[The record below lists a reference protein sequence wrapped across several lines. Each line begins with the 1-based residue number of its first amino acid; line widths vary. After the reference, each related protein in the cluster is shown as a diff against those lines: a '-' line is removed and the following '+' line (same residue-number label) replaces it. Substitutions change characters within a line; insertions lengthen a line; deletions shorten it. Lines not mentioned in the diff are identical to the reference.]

1 MDNLCSIKLCN
12 KYFDFNQ
19 FFSIST
25 PFLFNH
31 SLKII
36 EYYSNYSQTNL
47 TIPWKLLNIIRII
60 VRQT

>member
-36 EYYSNYSQTNL
+36 EYYLNYSQTNL
-47 TIPWKLLNIIRII
+47 TIF
-60 VRQT
+60 